1 MRPEPMLAGSVRSI
15 LSWVFTGVGAILAVA
30 GVATLFAA
38 LKQLWGA
45 ARSRRWPSV
54 PGRIVSSDVVDVSR
68 KVQVGDELEKLVHEH
83 RVEIRY
89 EFTLKGVLFSG
100 IDVGEALEQSTDER
114 RAHERVAKYPKGAEV
129 RIFYSPEDPTRSV
142 LEPGIRAAT
151 WIPVLVALALI
162 VTGIAMVLISR
173 LWLAPG

>member
-1 MRPEPMLAGSVRSI
+1 MWPEAMLAGSVRSI
-15 LSWVFTGVGAILAVA
+15 LSWIFTGVGAVLAVA

-38 LKQLWGA
+38 LQHLWEA

-54 PGRIVSSDVVDVSR
+54 PGRIVSSDVTDVSR
-68 KVQVGDELEKLVHEH
+68 KVEVGDELQKLVPEH

-100 IDVGEALEQSTDER
+100 IDVGEAPEQSTDER
-114 RAHERVAKYPKGAEV
+114 WAQARAAKYPKGAEV
-129 RIFYSPEDPTRSV
+129 QVFYSPKDPTRSV
-142 LEPGIRAAT
+142 LEPGLRAAS
-151 WIPVLVALALI
+151 WIPVLVALALV

-173 LWLAPG
+173 LWLAPS